1 GRQLER
7 FSRCL
12 SPIRARHL
20 EIALDGQIL
29 QPLELFSVLKY
40 LPENRHGIERAE
52 ELFTDV
58 KLRQAG
64 ELELERLLIGRREV
78 GLAQRRG
85 KESFALVV
93 EFFVVENRIHLR
105 AEEDAEP
112 ATLLHVCFKVGEL
125 LVGQLTNVEQEDARK
140 LPDVGP
146 LQRFGG
152 DAAAKL
158 VAVD

>member
-1 GRQLER
+1 
-7 FSRCL
+7 
-12 SPIRARHL
+12 
-20 EIALDGQIL
+20 
-29 QPLELFSVLKY
+29 
-40 LPENRHGIERAE
+40 E

-125 LVGQLTNVEQEDARK
+125 LVGQLTNVEQEDGRK
-140 LPDVGP
+140 LPDGGP

-158 VAVD
+158 VAVDYLVTGAWNRNDRGVDEEAVLVFLPTARAVAVDDQHWNLVADLD